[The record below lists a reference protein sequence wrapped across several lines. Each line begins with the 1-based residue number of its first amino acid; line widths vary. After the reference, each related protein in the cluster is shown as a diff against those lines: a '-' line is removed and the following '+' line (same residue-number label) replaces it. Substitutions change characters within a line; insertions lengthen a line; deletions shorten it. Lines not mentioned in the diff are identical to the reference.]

1 MQAAGR
7 QSAARAGAGFVFF
20 HRGQNSKGGPKCL
33 ARGLAGAGQ
42 VPGDPEGLCPDVL
55 EETAIWRQ
63 REGEG
68 AVPVFLGRQAQP

>member
-1 MQAAGR
+1 MLPGQGQASCFFTVAKT
-7 QSAARAGAGFVFF
+7 AR
-20 HRGQNSKGGPKCL
+20 GGPKWL

-68 AVPVFLGRQAQP
+68 AVPVFLGRQAQS